1 MDEIKKMYKLKQV
14 GDELVISI
22 NIPALETSL
31 NGAPNSDLVVSDMNA
46 FLPEIISELKSEDES
61 GSNII
66 HRALDEAANNA
77 SENGAH
83 GVTFTE

>member
-1 MDEIKKMYKLKQV
+1 MMKINKL

-22 NIPALETSL
+22 NIRKLETSL
-31 NGAPNSDLVVSDMNA
+31 NGAPNSDLFVSDMDK

>member
-1 MDEIKKMYKLKQV
+1 MIKINKL

-31 NGAPNSDLVVSDMNA
+31 NGAPNSDLFVSDMDA

-61 GSNII
+61 GSSLI
-66 HRALDEAANNA
+66 HRMLDDAANEA

>member
-1 MDEIKKMYKLKQV
+1 MYTVHKLGGQ
-14 GDELVISI
+14 LVISI
-22 NIPALETSL
+22 NISELETSL
-31 NGAPNSDLVVSDMNA
+31 NGAPNSDLFVSDMDK

-61 GSNII
+61 GSSII
-66 HRALDEAANNA
+66 HRALDEAAHNA